1 MTEQQRGQ
9 ESAAERRRR
18 LIEKAIVFLAG
29 WFTVPFLTGGV
40 WYDLF
45 GGLEAGEAWQRV
57 THPGELVNAL
67 GIYTIAFALFGF
79 LPEKISK
86 AGWGRRILY
95 FLLFYLL
102 LDSLAE
108 WIF

>member
-9 ESAAERRRR
+9 ESAAEHRRR

-29 WFTVPFLTGGV
+29 WFTVPFLTGGI

-45 GGLEAGEAWQRV
+45 GGLDAGGVWKRI
-57 THPGELVNAL
+57 THPEELVNAL
-67 GIYTIAFALFGF
+67 GIYTIAFTLFGF

-86 AGWGRRILY
+86 AGWGRRVLY

-102 LDSLAE
+102 LNSLVE

>member
-9 ESAAERRRR
+9 ESVAERRRR

-45 GGLEAGEAWQRV
+45 GGLDAGEAWQRV

-95 FLLFYLL
+95 FCFL
-102 LDSLAE
+102 SVA
-108 WIF
+108 